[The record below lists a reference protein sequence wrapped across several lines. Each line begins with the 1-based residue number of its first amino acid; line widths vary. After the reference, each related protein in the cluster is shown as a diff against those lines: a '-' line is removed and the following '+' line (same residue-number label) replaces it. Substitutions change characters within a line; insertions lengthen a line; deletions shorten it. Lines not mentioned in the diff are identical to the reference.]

1 MRLIKRNNQ
10 SKNAATPY
18 RYEQGTLFGILPVE
32 KQFQYRGIGRLLI
45 YKAMDWE
52 CVFPIGV
59 KILLVGAKNN
69 KVKDIYKSLIFTSFD
84 LNDSLYSCFNL
95 KNFKQ

>member
-18 RYEQGTLFGILPVE
+18 RYEQGTLFGILAVE

-45 YKAMDWE
+45 YKAMDWV
-52 CVFPIGV
+52 CVFLIGV
-59 KILLVGAKNN
+59 KILLGGGE
-69 KVKDIYKSLIFTSFD
+69 
-84 LNDSLYSCFNL
+84 L
-95 KNFKQ
+95 KTIR

>member
-1 MRLIKRNNQ
+1 M
-10 SKNAATPY
+10 Y
-18 RYEQGTLFGILPVE
+18 RYELGSLLGRFAVV

-59 KILLVGAKNN
+59 KILLMGAKNN